1 MILAQQVQRRAPV
14 AAMQL
19 QQPDSSLLRPCKM
32 TKFIAQDTPSRL
44 GRSPKSRSCGDGNP
58 VCDASTR
65 HKGSWVRYP
74 STSPHPRPVML
85 RVLVGALEI
94 PNKIERLAGNAAIFE
109 GEEAIPSGSQDD
121 TYIVRLAVETGA
133 ILVTTDGPL
142 RDDLREC
149 GILET
154 RNVTVVSPEDART
167 YL

>member
-1 MILAQQVQRRAPV
+1 MTPSFILDENIVILAQQTKDDRGGDSLVCYDLVRDIIDICHTIVVDDILWDNYMDQLRRP
-14 AAMQL
+14 
-19 QQPDSSLLRPCKM
+19 
-32 TKFIAQDTPSRL
+32 
-44 GRSPKSRSCGDGNP
+44 
-58 VCDASTR
+58 
-65 HKGSWVRYP
+65 RYQ
-74 STSPHPRPVML
+74 HPLVGPVML

-121 TYIVRLAVETGA
+121 TYIIRLAVETGA

-154 RNVTVVSPEDART
+154 RNLTVVSPDQAHE